1 MAKKITASVIEP
13 LLTQALTNR
22 TIERMNN
29 GETFE
34 SIEIITNDDFIDY
47 VCSLGSLDPLSL
59 GADRKNGINR
69 QVIYA
74 ERTLRR
80 KGVCRKCGR
89 GRYGLANPPTGVEVK
104 QVEPQSEPQSP
115 KWEDLVETEKETET
129 LVVAKSETISGL
141 LYEEPTNGFADEG
154 IFADTHFRN
163 IAISQSKCFGRW
175 SGDKRSACS
184 RCPLAK
190 FCFQKQNLDLEAFA
204 LRYAEQQSQPQSAP
218 SNQGAK
224 PNSAPKSSKK
234 SAKLVLT
241 SEQQQRCRKVT
252 AQIEADCAHC
262 GKAIKTGSETI
273 WVPGGGTYHLD
284 CVEGV

>member
-1 MAKKITASVIEP
+1 MTITKITASVIEP

-22 TIERMNN
+22 TVARMNN
-29 GETFE
+29 GEDFAD
-34 SIEIITNDDFIDY
+34 IEIATNDDFIDY
-47 VCSLGSLDPLSL
+47 VCSLGGLDPLSL

-89 GRYGLANPPTGVEVK
+89 GRYGLASVPSGVEVK
-104 QVEPQSEPQSP
+104 SVAQPQPQPQVVSQPVSQPVAQPQVVS
-115 KWEDLVETEKETET
+115 KVE
-129 LVVAKSETISGL
+129 GL
-141 LYEEPTNGFADEG
+141 LYEEPSTFPSVG
-154 IFADTHFRN
+154 ILADTHFRN
-163 IAISQSKCFGRW
+163 IAISQSKCFGRY
-175 SGDKRSACS
+175 SSDKRSACS

-190 FCFQKQNLDLEAFA
+190 YCFEKQNLDLEAFA
-204 LRYAEQQSQPQSAP
+204 LRYTEQQAQPQSAP
-218 SNQGAK
+218 QSNQGAK
-224 PNSAPKSSKK
+224 PKSAPKSSKK

-241 SEQQQRCRKVT
+241 SEQAQRCRKVT

-262 GKAIKTGSETI
+262 GKAIKVASETI
-273 WVPGGGTYHLD
+273 WVPGGGTYHID

>member
-1 MAKKITASVIEP
+1 MTKKITASVIEP

-22 TIERMNN
+22 TIERMSN
-29 GETFE
+29 GEDFN

-47 VCSLGSLDPLSL
+47 VCSLGGLDPLSL

-80 KGVCRKCGR
+80 KGVARKCGR
-89 GRYGLANPPTGVEVK
+89 GRYGLATSPTGVEVK
-104 QVEPQSEPQSP
+104 QVAQPVSQPVSQPQPVAQPQP
-115 KWEDLVETEKETET
+115 
-129 LVVAKSETISGL
+129 VVVSKVSGL
-141 LYEEPTNGFADEG
+141 LYEEPTNGFADVG

-163 IAISQSKCFGRW
+163 IAISQSKCFGRY
-175 SGDKRSACS
+175 SSDKRSACS

-190 FCFQKQNLDLEAFA
+190 FCFDKQNLDLEAFS
-204 LRYAEQQSQPQSAP
+204 LRYTEQQSQPQSAP
-218 SNQGAK
+218 QSNQGAK
-224 PNSAPKSSKK
+224 PKSAPKSAPKK

-241 SEQQQRCRKVT
+241 SEQSQRCRKVT

-262 GKAIKTGSETI
+262 GKAITTGTETI
-273 WVPGGGTYHLD
+273 WVPGGGTYHID

>member
-1 MAKKITASVIEP
+1 MTKKITASVIEP

-29 GETFE
+29 GEDFN
-34 SIEIITNDDFIDY
+34 SIEIATNDQFIDY
-47 VCSLGSLDPLSL
+47 VCSLGGLDPLSL
-59 GADRKNGINR
+59 GSDRKNGINR

-89 GRYGLANPPTGVEVK
+89 GRYGLATAPTGVEVK
-104 QVEPQSEPQSP
+104 QPQQPQSAPQP
-115 KWEDLVETEKETET
+115 KPVSQPVAQP
-129 LVVAKSETISGL
+129 VVVSKAEGL
-141 LYEEPTNGFADEG
+141 LYKEPINGFADEG

-204 LRYAEQQSQPQSAP
+204 LRYTEQQSQQSAP
-218 SNQGAK
+218 QSNQGAK
-224 PNSAPKSSKK
+224 PKSAPKSSKK

-262 GKAIKTGSETI
+262 GKAIKTGSDTI
-273 WVPGGGTYHLD
+273 WVPGGGTYHID